1 MAFRRRIVRIVIG
14 GLAAALLSLALL
26 QTTGGS
32 RSVAQAA
39 ASSGR
44 SSSQV
49 AVIPGFTAPKYTGF
63 FGVPNFPVNA
73 PQVSAY
79 HFSQL
84 ATAQVTTASL
94 ANYDTVILYG
104 IRWSDIPTSA
114 QTAINTFAA
123 THKVMIWDSDG
134 TGAQTFG
141 SFVHPFSDNAGGE
154 NFSGKANDSVVSFP
168 SGNNFLAS
176 KNPSS
181 PYYLD
186 PNQLVTDRDEIND
199 MNAMTT
205 GTAKWVP
212 ALYAANKSIPKGGWP
227 LAWTYGVIGNHTG
240 LAMYSGIDADAFGDT
255 SINPNNALKEL
266 QLQLKAPFL
275 ETPDQSCAPNCKL
288 PSGGSGPPIASCSFA
303 KPLPKHWVH
312 GRVPLAL
319 KTSVAAA
326 VTGKIVS
333 GSGKTLAKGKE
344 KNGVIRL
351 RVQTK
356 HLPTNR
362 TSKLQAEVFVKGQQA
377 CTKAFTLKVDNTPPR
392 LLMLKTNR
400 SSSSDWV
407 SLRVSEVSSL
417 ALQATGLHRKPVL
430 VAANRTVNLHFSRA
444 LRSARLTVRDRAGN
458 VRAYGLH
465 W

>member
-1 MAFRRRIVRIVIG
+1 MRIVIG

-32 RSVAQAA
+32 RNVAKAA
-39 ASSGR
+39 ASSGQ
-44 SSSQV
+44 SSSKV
-49 AVIPGFTAPKYTGF
+49 AVIPGYTAPKYSGF
-63 FGVPNFPVNA
+63 FGVPDFPANA

-84 ATAQVTTASL
+84 PTGQVTTASL

-104 IRWSDIPTSA
+104 IRWSDIPSSA

-134 TGAQTFG
+134 TGAQNYG
-141 SFVHPFSDNAGGE
+141 SFIHPFSDAAGGE
-154 NFSGKANDSVVSFP
+154 NFNGKPNDSVVSFP

-186 PNQLVTDRDEIND
+186 PTQLVTDRDEIND
-199 MNAMTT
+199 MNAMTK
-205 GTAKWVP
+205 GTDKWVP
-212 ALYAANKSIPKGGWP
+212 ALYAANKSIPNGGWP

-240 LAMYSGIDADAFGDT
+240 LAIYSGIDADAFNNT
-255 SINPNNALKEL
+255 ALNPNNALKEL
-266 QLQLKAPFL
+266 ELQLKAPYL
-275 ETPDQSCAPNCKL
+275 ETPDSSCAPNCKL

-303 KPLPKHWVH
+303 KPLPKKWVH
-312 GRVPLAL
+312 GRVPLFV
-319 KTSVAAA
+319 KTSVAAK
-326 VTGKIVS
+326 VTGKILS
-333 GSGKTLAKGKE
+333 SSGKTLASGNE

-356 HLPTNR
+356 HLPTNKA
-362 TSKLQAEVFVKGQQA
+362 SSLQAVVYVKGQQA

-392 LLMLKTNR
+392 LTMLKTSHTNR
-400 SSSSDWV
+400 SDWV
-407 SLRVSEVSSL
+407 SFRVSEVSSL
-417 ALQATGLHRKPVL
+417 RLQATGLHRKPVL
-430 VAANRTVNLHFSRA
+430 VKANTTVNMHFSRSV
-444 LRSARLTVRDRAGN
+444 RSARLSVRDRAGN
-458 VRAYGLH
+458 THTYRLH